1 MAKLKILGFT
11 LVFLATIF
19 LNCLCVHAKTV
30 KDTLVTTDGDR
41 IVITYE
47 LSRSEDSY
55 TIRFNNNPQ
64 IRFNNNP
71 QKKLSQING
80 EQYKDRSKVA
90 VMFFD
95 RIGGYSNNVSIKK
108 IVPDAFTVP
117 SNVTYEH
124 SSEGFFVVQESPTLK
139 FIVKDSSEITIPIY
153 LAYHSKK
160 GEYELFSECKGMKI
174 RLSASDSTTRQ
185 QSSSQITQQIVTST
199 TEVEA
204 DNTTTLKVMESI
216 KLAKELLYEAD
227 KLPFSESLQVEIN
240 FIRNQKREITDAGLS
255 SKIAEVLQMY
265 DSTKT
270 ALEEKASAAQIA
282 AQEEAEAK
290 AKREAEEIQARN
302 DSIMAAQQEQAEK
315 DKERNIWMIIGGVIL
330 AILAFIGNQ
339 VFQNFQDNRN
349 QKNIMNLQ
357 QSIADRA
364 EAEAKRRARN
374 VIRSNTNRTINRTKS
389 EIREAVR
396 KKTTIKV
403 NGKSKDLS
411 I

>member
-1 MAKLKILGFT
+1 MKISRFT
-11 LVFLATIF
+11 LVFLVTMF

-41 IVITYE
+41 IILTYE
-47 LSRSEDSY
+47 LSRSEDHY
-55 TIRFNNNPQ
+55 TLRFNNQ
-64 IRFNNNP
+64 
-71 QKKLSQING
+71 QKKLGRING
-80 EQYKDRSKVA
+80 DKYADLSKVA

-95 RIGGYSNNVSIKK
+95 RTGGFSNNVSITNM
-108 IVPDAFTVP
+108 VPEAFMVP
-117 SNVTYEH
+117 SNVNYEH
-124 SSEGFFVVQESPTLK
+124 SSDGFFVVQDYPTLNFTAK
-139 FIVKDSSEITIPIY
+139 GSSDITIPIY
-153 LAYHSKK
+153 LAYHPKK
-160 GEYELFSECKGMKI
+160 GKYTLFSKCKGMKI
-174 RLSASDSTTRQ
+174 HLSVSSSTTRQ
-185 QSSSQITQQIVTST
+185 QVPSQITQQTVTST
-199 TEVEA
+199 TEIEA
-204 DNTTTLKVMESI
+204 DNTSALKVMESI

-227 KLPFSESLQVEIN
+227 KLPFSESLQDEIR
-240 FIRNQKREITDAGLS
+240 FIRIQKREITDTGLLS
-255 SKIAEVLQMY
+255 QISDVLQMY
-265 DSTKT
+265 EDKKT

-339 VFQNFQDNRN
+339 VFQSFRNNRN
-349 QKNIMNLQ
+349 QKNMMNIQ
-357 QSIADRA
+357 QSIANQA

-374 VIRSNTNRTINRTKS
+374 AIRSTTNRTVNQAKS
-389 EIREAVR
+389 EVREAVR

-403 NGKSKDLS
+403 NEKSKNLS

>member
-1 MAKLKILGFT
+1 MKISRFT
-11 LVFLATIF
+11 LVFLVTMF

-41 IVITYE
+41 IILTYE
-47 LSRSEDSY
+47 LSRSEDHY
-55 TIRFNNNPQ
+55 TLRFNNQ
-64 IRFNNNP
+64 
-71 QKKLSQING
+71 QKKLGRING
-80 EQYKDRSKVA
+80 DKYADLSKVA

-95 RIGGYSNNVSIKK
+95 RTGGFSNNVSITNM
-108 IVPDAFTVP
+108 VPEAFMVP
-117 SNVTYEH
+117 SNVNYEH
-124 SSEGFFVVQESPTLK
+124 SSDGFFVVQDYPTLNFTAK
-139 FIVKDSSEITIPIY
+139 GSSDITIPIY
-153 LAYHSKK
+153 LAYHPKK
-160 GEYELFSECKGMKI
+160 GKYTLFSKCKGMKI
-174 RLSASDSTTRQ
+174 HLSVSSSTTRQ
-185 QSSSQITQQIVTST
+185 QVPSQITQQTVTST
-199 TEVEA
+199 TEIEA
-204 DNTTTLKVMESI
+204 DNTSALKVMESI

-227 KLPFSESLQVEIN
+227 KLPFSESLQDEIR
-240 FIRNQKREITDAGLS
+240 FIRIQKREITDTGLLS
-255 SKIAEVLQMY
+255 QISDVLQMY
-265 DSTKT
+265 EDKKT

-339 VFQNFQDNRN
+339 VFQSFRNNRN
-349 QKNIMNLQ
+349 QKNMMNIQ
-357 QSIADRA
+357 QSIANQA

-374 VIRSNTNRTINRTKS
+374 AIRSTTNRTVNQAKS
-389 EIREAVR
+389 EVREAVR

-403 NGKSKDLS
+403 NGKSKNLS